1 MKIKSKTLVTMLL
14 IFTLFFVNCGVIFPK
29 SLSNREDLM
38 EVYIMSRHIENEKT
52 RYNIIKK
59 YSLTN
64 KQSWLNYRKKMAELA
79 SNYEEYTEFKKQAVD
94 KYLKQR
100 KKDFHVVYIET
111 NNFTQNYRPT
121 PRTPLISEEEFKQAD
136 KAYKAFV
143 KIEHERERYNLY
155 KLGFYENGYLTSMI
169 YHNEHISN
177 SLIKKEEYDENGNI
191 TNTFY
196 YND

>member
-1 MKIKSKTLVTMLL
+1 MRNKSKILVILL
-14 IFTLFFVNCGVIFPK
+14 ILTLFFVNCGVIFPK
-29 SLSNREDLM
+29 NISTREDLM
-38 EVYIMSRHIENEKT
+38 EVYIMSKHIDNENI
-52 RYNIIKK
+52 RYNTIKK
-59 YSLTN
+59 YGLTN
-64 KQSWLNYRKKMAELA
+64 KQAWLNYRKKMVELA
-79 SNYEEYTEFKKQAVD
+79 GNYEEYSEFKKRAVD

-100 KKDFHVVYIET
+100 KKDFHVIYIET

-121 PRTPLISEEEFKQAD
+121 PKSPQISEEEFTKAD

-155 KLGFYENGYLTSMI
+155 KLGFYENGLLTTMI

-177 SLIKKEEYDENGNI
+177 SLIKKEEYDKDGNI
-191 TNTFY
+191 TDTFY